1 MHNAIQGHL
10 GQPTCVRTAAHM
22 PDCIPPCQKEQ
33 WTQLAYVRPEDILL
47 VQHGAGQ
54 RCAEG
59 QEHLNQTP

>member
-1 MHNAIQGHL
+1 
-10 GQPTCVRTAAHM
+10 M